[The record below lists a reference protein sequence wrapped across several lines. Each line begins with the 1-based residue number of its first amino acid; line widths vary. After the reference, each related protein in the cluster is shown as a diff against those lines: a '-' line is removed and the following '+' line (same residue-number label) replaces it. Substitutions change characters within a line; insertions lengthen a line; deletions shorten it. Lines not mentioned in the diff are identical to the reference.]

1 LTENPSLNK
10 ARILVDDNF
19 DDRQQEN
26 DNLYILEDL
35 GIKSTSAADLKMLR
49 E

>member
-1 LTENPSLNK
+1 MTENPSLNR

-19 DDRQQEN
+19 DDRQQEK

-35 GIKSTSAADLKMLR
+35 GIKSTSAADLKMMR